1 MPLRASRSAMS
12 LLLTVTVAF
21 SLASASAQSIDAPV
35 TGYSL
40 TSWTSADGRAIGSVY
55 AMAQDADRYLW
66 LGTGEG
72 LVRFDGARFTPW
84 NAISDDALPPGAV
97 TALSVAA
104 NGDLWVGFDT
114 GGVRRLSGSRVVP
127 MAATLDLFGLV
138 TDLVEDPA
146 GEMWAVA
153 DGTLHVLRGGAWRPV
168 RLPWAVAEGR
178 VLQPKILA
186 DGSLWVATRWGV
198 FKRVGAHDAFRLETD
213 RYVWGLTEDAKGGVW
228 TTDTVSGFRRL
239 GSATA
244 PRGLEGAG
252 YRLLSDSRANLWVGT
267 FGDGLWRTRDGQVVE
282 RATLRTGLSSDSV
295 LALREDRD
303 GNIWV
308 GTTAGLHRFTPRRLT
323 PAEDVGFVLAVERAT
338 GGGMWVA
345 TTAGIFRSNS
355 PFDRQPAHNPVATP
369 EVRSFFR
376 DENET
381 LWIGAAGG
389 LWRLD
394 RSGPVLV
401 TRTPTPAFIVTTL
414 SSDGRGGL
422 WLGDGKGVL
431 HWDGKRLAPY
441 SVDGGEATRVTFARA
456 DRRGRLWLG
465 HSDGRISVEVPGE
478 APTSIAPP
486 YAPGG
491 RPRMLHSL
499 FEDGDGTVWIAASDG
514 LSRHVGSALATI
526 NSAQGLPGD
535 RVWSVVEDMQQ
546 HLWLSMDRGLVRLA
560 RTDLDKA
567 VADPSLRLRYRLY
580 EPSDGLA
587 GAPVG
592 RIGSAR
598 APDGSLWF
606 VRGGGLTVVDPS
618 RLDDVPLP
626 PSAHIETVVANERRL
641 APAANMAFDA
651 GTRRLQIAYTAVT
664 LTSPHRLR
672 FRYRLEGFDADWVV
686 AGSRRTAFYTNL
698 PPGSYRF
705 RVEAQLEDGAS
716 EASSAAWAFSVK
728 PAFYQTP
735 WFAVLGLMGTASA
748 VWGAWRLRLR
758 LVRRQFAAVLSE
770 RMRLSRELH
779 DTLLQS
785 LVGVALQVQA
795 VAHDQAPDGPIRR
808 RLTEIRR
815 RIEEHIRETRQAIWD
830 MRSPRLAVRAL
841 GDALDESGREAVVGT
856 DVRFSSVVTG
866 APRRCPADLENHLL
880 RIGREAVA
888 NAARHAHAS
897 TIQVALDYAPETVTL
912 RIEDDGTGFE
922 PASSGPVDHYGMST
936 MRERV
941 EELGGRFTLVSG
953 PGQGTSIEVVVPA
966 AEAEARP

>member
-1 MPLRASRSAMS
+1 MS
-12 LLLTVTVAF
+12 LLLALTAVVGDGPT
-21 SLASASAQSIDAPV
+21 SAQSIDAPV

-40 TSWTSADGRAIGSVY
+40 TSWTAADGRAIGSVY
-55 AMAQDADRYLW
+55 AIVQDADHYLW
-66 LGTGEG
+66 LGTGGG
-72 LVRFDGARFTPW
+72 LVRFDGAGFTPW
-84 NAISDDALPPGAV
+84 NTLSDDVLPPGAV

-104 NGDLWVGFDT
+104 NGELWVGFET
-114 GGVRRLSGSRVVP
+114 GGVRRLAGLRVMP
-127 MAATLDLFGLV
+127 TAATSDQFGQV
-138 TDLVEDPA
+138 TDLVQDPA
-146 GEMWAVA
+146 GDLWAVA
-153 DGTLHVLRGGAWRPV
+153 DGALHVLRGGAWRPV

-178 VLQPKILA
+178 VLQPKVLA

-198 FKRVGAHDAFRLETD
+198 FKRVDAHDAFRLETD
-213 RYVWGLTEDAKGGVW
+213 RYVWGLTEDEKGGVW
-228 TTDTVSGFRRL
+228 TTDTISGFRRL
-239 GSATA
+239 DSATP

-267 FGDGLWRTRDGQVVE
+267 FGDGLWRTRDGQVLE

-295 LALREDRD
+295 LALIEDRD
-303 GNIWV
+303 DNIWV

-323 PAEDVGFVLAVERAT
+323 PAEDVGFVLAAEPAT
-338 GGGMWVA
+338 GGGMWLA
-345 TTAGIFRSNS
+345 TTTGIFRSNS
-355 PFDRQPAHNPVATP
+355 AFDRQPARNPVTTP

-376 DENET
+376 DEDDR

-394 RSGPVLV
+394 RTGPVLV
-401 TRTPTPAFIVTTL
+401 TTTPTPAFIVTLL

-422 WLGDGKGVL
+422 WLGDGKEVL
-431 HWDGKRLAPY
+431 RWDGRRLAPY
-441 SVDGGEATRVTFARA
+441 PVEGAEATRVTFARA
-456 DRRGRLWLG
+456 DRHGRLWLG
-465 HSDGRISVEVPGE
+465 HSDGRVSVEVPGE
-478 APTSIAPP
+478 ARKSIAPP
-486 YAPGG
+486 HAAGG
-491 RPRMLHSL
+491 RPRAVYSL
-499 FEDGDGTVWIAASDG
+499 FEDADGTVWIAASDG
-514 LSRHVGSALATI
+514 LSRHNAKGLATV

-535 RVWSVVEDMQQ
+535 RVWSIVEDAER

-560 RTDLDKA
+560 RTDLEGA
-567 VADPSLRLRYRLY
+567 LADPSRRLRYRLY

-598 APDGSLWF
+598 AADGSLWF

-618 RLDDVPLP
+618 RLDEMP
-626 PSAHIETVVANERRL
+626 PPPIAQLEAVVANERRL
-641 APAANMAFDA
+641 SPSAGMALA
-651 GTRRLQIAYTAVT
+651 SGTRRLQIAYTAVT

-716 EASSAAWAFSVK
+716 DASSAVWDFSVK

-735 WFAVLGLMGTASA
+735 WFAALGLLGGASA

-758 LVRRQFAAVLSE
+758 LVRRNFAAVLSE

-785 LVGVALQVQA
+785 LVGVALQVEA
-795 VAHDQAPDGPIRR
+795 VAHDLAPDTPIRR

-815 RIEEHIRETRQAIWD
+815 SIEAHIRETRQAIWD
-830 MRSPRLAVRAL
+830 LRSSRLEARAL

-866 APRRCPADLENHLL
+866 APRRCPADLETHLL

-897 TIQVALDYAPETVTL
+897 AIHVGLDYAPETVTL
-912 RIEDDGTGFE
+912 RVVDDGTGFE
-922 PASSGPVDHYGMST
+922 PASSGPVDHYGMFT

-941 EELGGRFTLVSG
+941 EELGGRFTVVSG
-953 PGQGTSIEVVVPA
+953 PGQGTCIEVVVPA
-966 AEAEARP
+966 PELEVRP